1 MRKITKRS
9 VAIITATVV
18 AVGGA
23 GAAWAAWSLN
33 SSTSAEATAGTAA
46 PLTVTGVTI
55 TGTLVPGSVGGVTF
69 NARNTNSFPVQISN
83 ITYADITTDKSGDCP
98 ANNLQQVDNAP
109 LPAAAALTLAAA
121 GSSGDNKAIAYPGS
135 LRLKPNPDNGC
146 QGAKF
151 SFKVNLTVASNS

>member
-9 VAIITATVV
+9 AAIITATVV

-55 TGTLVPGSVGGVTF
+55 TGTLVPGSVNGVTF

-83 ITYADITTDKSGDCP
+83 IVYNTVTTDKADCSP
-98 ANNLQQVDNAP
+98 GNLQQIS
-109 LPAAAALTLAAA
+109 AAALPAPADLTLAEA
-121 GSSGDNKAIAYPGS
+121 GTSGDNKVITYANS
-135 LRLKPNPDNGC
+135 LRLKSNPDNGC